1 MLNSPW
7 VKAVIPIRPGK
18 GQQSIAWLQQA
29 HVEGSDGLDS
39 QYLASETD
47 PAELNS
53 TLGHTVTIRDALN
66 YLIDRIADF
75 DRKSRTPVLADPG
88 DPEGPSN
95 HFAGSLPTEAVFE
108 HGFYPL
114 AGGVP

>member
-1 MLNSPW
+1 M
-7 VKAVIPIRPGK
+7 
-18 GQQSIAWLQQA
+18 
-29 HVEGSDGLDS
+29 
-39 QYLASETD
+39 
-47 PAELNS
+47 NS
-53 TLGHTVTIRDALN
+53 TPGHTVTIRDALN

-114 AGGVP
+114 AGGVRSIKRHGSADLLRSLEIMPTDQVAALQVEYDPKTLQVKPPA